1 MLVGNLLWT
10 FRNTR
15 CLYLQRSQW
24 RILSN
29 EVFADT
35 VIFINNSIISS
46 GHRNEYIFLAGVDV
60 SVMNLEHWW
69 EFFPIKVVTFT
80 SNSEKQRE
88 VDVFRKVTTLLLNS
102 AH

>member
-1 MLVGNLLWT
+1 
-10 FRNTR
+10 
-15 CLYLQRSQW
+15 
-24 RILSN
+24 
-29 EVFADT
+29 
-35 VIFINNSIISS
+35 
-46 GHRNEYIFLAGVDV
+46 
-60 SVMNLEHWW
+60 MNLEHWW